1 MKILLYTGYRTGSN
15 SFGEWLSIQLNIP
28 YYHEPFNSYI
38 KPFNENFSIET
49 SGDCIIKISP
59 ADGFDYKNLKKLFDK
74 KIVLYRENTKEQAES
89 TIWANEKQMWH
100 HRYSNDKFINAHYT
114 ITKEWILTNA
124 LEIKNLQDF
133 LEKEKEE
140 LKLLKDCVLITYEE
154 LYYSEDGIKK
164 IEDYLGFK
172 SNSKFNKMDKLRN
185 GFFKKS
191 LT

>member
-38 KPFNENFSIET
+38 KPFNENFSIEA

-59 ADGFDYKNLKKLFDK
+59 ADRFDYENLKKLFDK
-74 KIVLYRENTKEQAES
+74 KIVLHRENTKEQAES
-89 TIWANEKQMWH
+89 IIWANEKQLWH
-100 HRYSNDKFINAHYT
+100 HTYLDDKFISAHYT
-114 ITKEWILTNA
+114 ITQEWIVANLD
-124 LEIKNLQDF
+124 EIKSLQDS
-133 LEKEKEE
+133 LVKEKEE
-140 LKLLKDCVLITYEE
+140 LKSLKDCILISYEE
-154 LYYSEDGIKK
+154 LYYSADGIKK

-172 SNSKFNKMDKLRN
+172 SNSKFNKINKLRN
-185 GFFKKS
+185 GFIKKS